1 MMRNK
6 LIATS
11 ALVSLFAG
19 PAFAGCV
26 DLVAELEGVIAA
38 PPTTVSEGEL
48 VNMAQMLEVGSGMC
62 EAGDEA
68 GATEMLNQ
76 ALEIAGS

>member
-1 MMRNK
+1 MMRTK
-6 LIATS
+6 LIAAS

>member
-1 MMRNK
+1 MRTK
-6 LIATS
+6 LLAAS
-11 ALVSLFAG
+11 ALLSLSAS
-19 PAFAGCV
+19 PAFAGCI

-38 PPTTVSEGEL
+38 SPAMVSEGEL
-48 VNMAQMLEVGSGMC
+48 VNMTQMLEVGSGMC

-76 ALEIAGS
+76 ALAIAGS